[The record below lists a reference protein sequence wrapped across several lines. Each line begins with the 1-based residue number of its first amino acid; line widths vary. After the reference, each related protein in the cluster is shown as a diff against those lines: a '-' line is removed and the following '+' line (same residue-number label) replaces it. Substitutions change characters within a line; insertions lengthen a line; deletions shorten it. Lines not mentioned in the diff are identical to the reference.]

1 MRNEKKT
8 EQMNGKIEVKCSE
21 RKLNQGNSE
30 KTQRKSKEP
39 KSKKI
44 SWSFSVS
51 EGAPTKRPVIKC
63 PEL

>member
-8 EQMNGKIEVKCSE
+8 KQMNGKIEVKCSE
-21 RKLNQGNSE
+21 GKLNQGNSE
-30 KTQRKSKEP
+30 KVRNQKI
-39 KSKKI
+39 KKI

-51 EGAPTKRPVIKC
+51 EGALTKRPVIKC